1 MRSTNL
7 PLNSFLARGSDSGC
21 LSLAISSIISST
33 APHNSNVAVKILR
46 SAFAQARRDGLVDVN
61 EAERVTLLKR
71 RDRFER
77 RPFTIDELKRILEVA
92 DDEWRGMILFGLY
105 TGQRLGDIATLTW
118 QNLDLQRAE
127 LRLVTTK
134 TGRRQAIP
142 IAPPLFR
149 FIESLPA

>member
-71 RDRFER
+71 RDRFQ
-77 RPFTIDELKRILEVA
+77 ILPNRLLFI
-92 DDEWRGMILFGLY
+92 RGRSQDG
-105 TGQRLGDIATLTW
+105 AVS
-118 QNLDLQRAE
+118 AA
-127 LRLVTTK
+127 V
-134 TGRRQAIP
+134 
-142 IAPPLFR
+142 PPQG
-149 FIESLPA
+149 